1 MATNDK
7 PVAGAGASAP
17 VSSRPDAL
25 LLPDD
30 GRWGSGVT
38 RKANAVCDYAEPI
51 LGGQA
56 YGRKLAIPGKTLAT
70 TSPHDTYLIPQ
81 WHRLAGRDRYR
92 WEDKGDGVKYGYLIE
107 GAPTA
112 AEIETG
118 NKEAF
123 GS

>member
-1 MATNDK
+1 MAKTDK
-7 PVAGAGASAP
+7 PVEATPAAP
-17 VSSRPDAL
+17 DARRPDAL

-30 GRWGSGVT
+30 GRWGSGVHA
-38 RKANAVCDYAEPI
+38 RGNAICDYAEPI

-56 YGRKLAIPGKTLAT
+56 HGRKLAIPGKTLVT
-70 TSPHDTYLIPQ
+70 TSPHDTYLVPP

-92 WEDKGDGVKYGYLIE
+92 WEDGENGVRLGYLVD

-112 AEIETG
+112 AEIEAG